1 MGISSKPK
9 KALRCIR
16 LFKDWPALLGLVV
29 MYKLGRAKTAPGGEA
44 PRTLEM
50 RDGTK
55 LLIREKTHDWIIVWE
70 IFINETYGVAD
81 GHTSVLQEIRADDV
95 VVDIGAHIGIFTIY
109 AARKAREGR
118 VLAFEPDAENYAM
131 LTRNLAL
138 NPQLAHVSAFNQAI
152 WSSEGKRNLFRAD
165 GYWSGG
171 HSLFE
176 NWMDDYSAGEGV
188 EEQVD
193 QTGAATI
200 EVECTTLPRLM
211 EANGL
216 DRIDF
221 LKVDCEGSEYE
232 ILLNLP
238 EEELLRIK
246 SMSLEYHAVEGF
258 TGQDLADRLAGSGYA
273 VEKVGSEL
281 IGYINAS
288 LTEDGAGR

>member
-16 LFKDWPALLGLVV
+16 LFKDWPALLSLVTR
-29 MYKLGRAKTAPGGEA
+29 YKLGAARTAPRGENT
-44 PRTLEM
+44 RTLQM

-55 LLIREKTHDWIIVWE
+55 LLIRENTHDWIIVWE
-70 IFINETYGVAD
+70 IFVNETYGSAD
-81 GHTSVLQEIRADDV
+81 GHLSVLRDIREDDI

-109 AARKAREGR
+109 AARKAMNGR
-118 VLAFEPDAENYAM
+118 VLAFEPDAENYGM

-138 NPQLAHVSAFNQAI
+138 NPQLGHISAFNQAI

-238 EEELLRIK
+238 EEELRKIK
-246 SMSLEYHAVEGF
+246 SMSLEYHAVEGY
-258 TGQDLADRLAGSGYA
+258 TGQNLADRLADSGYA
-273 VEKVGSEL
+273 IEMVGSEL
-281 IGYINAS
+281 IGYINAA
-288 LTEDGAGR
+288 LGAAAR